1 MKWGPEHPQVALN
14 YFLMGKIFID
24 MGNQPIGESFFAKV
38 AEIWY
43 RYLKNVFEKSHEE
56 QEAFLVEQLS
66 LEEAINYLTF
76 I

>member
-56 QEAFLVEQLS
+56 Q
-66 LEEAINYLTF
+66 
-76 I
+76 